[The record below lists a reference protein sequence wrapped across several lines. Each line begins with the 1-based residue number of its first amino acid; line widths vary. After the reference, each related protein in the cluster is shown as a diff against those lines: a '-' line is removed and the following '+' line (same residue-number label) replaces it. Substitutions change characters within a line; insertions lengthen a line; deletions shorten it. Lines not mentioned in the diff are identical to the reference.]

1 MYDPAVQRPLRQTR
15 TRKPFPESLPRDE
28 KRLLPAAPCCP
39 NCGGSLSYLG
49 EDTAEQLELM
59 RSAFRVI
66 RTVREKHAC
75 TQCDAIVQAPAP
87 SRPIERGIAGPG
99 LLARVL
105 TSKYAEHTPL
115 YRQSEI
121 YGRQGVELSRS
132 LLSGWVDACCRL
144 LSPLEEALHG
154 YVLTD
159 GKLHADDTP
168 VPVLLPGNKKTK
180 TGRLWT
186 YVRDDRNAGSTLAPA
201 VWFAYS
207 PDRKGIHP
215 QTHLAGFSGVLQADA
230 VTNGAIVIHTQ
241 RLKSDPGVICSPDS
255 GEFMVTFETVME
267 IKILHKQGMSSRAI
281 ARELG
286 ISRNTVKRYLQAK
299 SEPPKYT
306 PRPAVASLLDEYR
319 DYIRQ
324 RIADAHP
331 YKIPA
336 TVIAREIRDQ
346 GYRGGMTIL
355 RGFIRS
361 LSVPQ
366 EQEPAVR
373 FETEPGRQMQVDWGT
388 MRNGRSPLHVFVAV
402 LGYSRML
409 YIEFTDNM
417 RYDTLETCHRN
428 AFRFFGGVPREV
440 LYDNMKTVV
449 LQRDAYQTGQH
460 RFHPSLWQFGKEMG
474 FSPRLC
480 RPFRAQ
486 TKGKVERMVQYTRN
500 SFYIPLMTR
509 LRPMGITVD
518 VETANR
524 HGLRWLHDVANQRKH
539 ETIQARPCDRWL
551 EEQQSMLAL
560 PPEKKEYDVHLDE
573 NLVNFDKHPLH
584 HPLSIYDSFCRG
596 VA

>member
-230 VTNGAIVIHTQ
+230 VTNGAIVLHTQ

-560 PPEKKEYDVHLDE
+560 PPEKKSMTCILM
-573 NLVNFDKHPLH
+573 K
-584 HPLSIYDSFCRG
+584 IW
-596 VA
+596 